1 MMMHTFNYREY
12 EPQEYPSADPL
23 PALTGPKAVA
33 QEREWLTMQAHP
45 IKETIDF
52 FQVSFEKYPA
62 RYSLPDPLE
71 HLFLV
76 AYGAHPLFGAWAA
89 RRASCLIRL
98 SHGACHEFD
107 VLTLASD
114 TFARYA
120 FTLGEAAECADLA
133 AECAQL
139 AGKPADVIA
148 AWRARAAQIHAHV
161 VRGQV
166 GTSNGDTGTR
176 PFPS

>member
-12 EPQEYPSADPL
+12 EPQEYPSDDPL

-52 FQVSFEKYPA
+52 FQVSFEKYPT

-98 SHGACHEFD
+98 SHGPQHEFD
-107 VLTLASD
+107 ALTLASD
-114 TFARYA
+114 TFARYP
-120 FTLGEAAECADLA
+120 FTLTLAYDCAWRVVDSAEA
-133 AECAQL
+133 
-139 AGKPADVIA
+139 AGKPDDVIA

-176 PFPS
+176 P